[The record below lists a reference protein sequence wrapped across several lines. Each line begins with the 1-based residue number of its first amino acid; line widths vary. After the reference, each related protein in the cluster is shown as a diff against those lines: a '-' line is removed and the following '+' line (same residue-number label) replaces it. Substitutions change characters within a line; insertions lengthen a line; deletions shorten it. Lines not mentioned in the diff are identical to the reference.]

1 MELWSPVL
9 HKVQPRIANG
19 MTRSLVQVN
28 QFYLERTL
36 GVSWIFSSEWN
47 FEFQEVDELYVKV
60 SHTQKLKYHCRSLV
74 QIQRDGGG
82 GAGSPSPLENH
93 KAIVFLSNT
102 GTDVL

>member
-1 MELWSPVL
+1 M
-9 HKVQPRIANG
+9 QPRIANG
-19 MTRSLVQVN
+19 MIRSLIQVD

-36 GVSWIFSSEWN
+36 GISWIFSSEWN

-60 SHTQKLKYHCRSLV
+60 SQIHKSKYHSLSLV

-93 KAIVFLSNT
+93 KAIGFLSNT
-102 GTDVL
+102 GTDIL